1 MKRYISILVIA
12 IFTLTLLVG
21 CSRSMND
28 VIEKEPHF
36 VGVVET
42 LNESYATITISEDDP
57 LYSEHTSVQI
67 SLDVEL
73 KDSYLTLST
82 GDEVVVYYDG
92 KIADD
97 SAETIYA
104 ITLRTPVNKEK

>member
-1 MKRYISILVIA
+1 MKRYISIIVIA
-12 IFTLTLLVG
+12 IFTLTLLAG

-42 LNESYATITISEDDP
+42 LNESHAIVIINEDDP

-67 SLDVEL
+67 SLDAEL
-73 KDSYLTLST
+73 KDSYLSLSP
-82 GDEVVVYYDG
+82 GDEIVVYYDG
-92 KIADD
+92 KIADG

-104 ITLRTPVNKEK
+104 ITLRTPAAKR

>member
-1 MKRYISILVIA
+1 MKRCISILVIT
-12 IFTLTLLVG
+12 IFTLTLLAG

-28 VIEKEPHF
+28 VIENEPRF

-42 LNESYATITISEDDP
+42 LNENYATIIVNEDEP
-57 LYSEHTSVQI
+57 IYSEHPSVQI

-73 KDSYLTLST
+73 KDSYLSLSP
-82 GDEVVVYYDG
+82 GDEIVVYYDG
-92 KIADD
+92 KITDG

-104 ITLRTPVNKEK
+104 ITLQAPVNKVK